1 MADTNSTTKPPAGDA
16 ATRSSWLSTAIIA
29 GFHVLIYALA
39 VQLVLWLLP
48 GFETNRSHPIL
59 RFLATGLIFGILN
72 IFLRPLIVLFTGRLI
87 IRSFGIFVV
96 VINAILLG
104 VVAWLDNWQVAGV
117 ITLLTGGLV
126 IGLVLAL
133 LDALLGINRPFIHN
147 ADEHHRVWGILIRLS
162 GNRSN
167 QLIANL
173 RFQQVYDLLY
183 SYLLEI
189 GLDRVPFVSTVRARV
204 GKFIYGDAQTTTAG
218 LSTPGQI
225 RVMLQELGPTF
236 VKFGQMISS
245 RAEALPEEWQA
256 EFNKLQSNVPPFPGA
271 EAVELVEKAL
281 GKPIQ
286 ELFAEFA
293 VEPFAAASTAQV
305 HRARLPDGADVVVK
319 VQRPNIV
326 PKIKA
331 DLQVLGD
338 VLQTL
343 TNRIEWM
350 RNNDVMGMFNEFAT
364 NLIKELDYRNEAF
377 NARQLADTMSA
388 FPEIQIPG
396 IYRAYTTANVLTM
409 DYVEGVK
416 VTDVEKIA
424 AAGHD
429 LQQLARTFL
438 RVMIKQIIFDGY
450 FHGDAHP
457 GNILVSL
464 KTGRIILL
472 DLGMMGMLNQQ
483 QRINLAD
490 LIWVLNGLDAY
501 EISETL
507 LRLCTPFHDVHVAQF
522 REDIDR
528 TVVRYMRYP
537 DEAGSLSAVLNA
549 VFDVL
554 ANNGLRLGS
563 ELTMAL
569 KTLIQAEAIV
579 HTLDYWLDITRESF
593 VFIQGFLAEQFNVET
608 VKATVQTQV
617 MRSTKEI
624 VRRLPDLQ
632 QATMQW
638 LNQYEKGKF
647 EVEVNTDEL
656 NQRLDIFNVAAQR
669 LAIGIVLLGI
679 IIGAA
684 FATRMEGVIL
694 GIDLAMVAF
703 LIFIFSIG
711 AGLVLS
717 IRMLRTIGEKPRR
730 RPRVLY
736 D

>member
-1 MADTNSTTKPPAGDA
+1 MAEEKVNGQTTETPVARP
-16 ATRSSWLSTAIIA
+16 RQLSTAIIVS
-29 GFHVLIYALA
+29 FHIVIYALA
-39 VQLVLWLLP
+39 VHFVLWLLP
-48 GFETNRSHPIL
+48 GFTGSD
-59 RFLATGLIFGILN
+59 RFGVFSFLLAGLVFGVLN
-72 IFLRPLIVLFTGRLI
+72 VFLRPLIVLFTGRLI
-87 IRSFGIFVV
+87 IRSFGLFVV
-96 VINAILLG
+96 VINAILLA
-104 VVAWLDNWQVAGV
+104 VVAWLDNWQVAT
-117 ITLLTGGLV
+117 IFTLLVGGLV
-126 IGLVLAL
+126 IGVVLAL
-133 LDALLGINRPFIHN
+133 LDALLGINRPFIRY
-147 ADEHHRVWGILIRLS
+147 ADEHHWAWGFLLKLS

-189 GLDRVPFVSTVRARV
+189 GLDRVPFVGALRGWV
-204 GKFIYGDAQTTTAG
+204 GQYIYGDARTTVSG
-218 LSTPGQI
+218 LSTPAQV

-245 RAEALPEEWQA
+245 RAEALPEEWQT

-281 GKPIQ
+281 GKPIH

-305 HRARLPDGADVVVK
+305 HRARLSDGADIVVK

-338 VLQTL
+338 VMQTL
-343 TNRIEWM
+343 SEQFEWM
-350 RNNDVMGMFNEFAT
+350 RDNDFLGMFHEFAA
-364 NLIKELDYRNEAF
+364 NLVKELDYRNEAF
-377 NARQLADTMSA
+377 NARQLTDTMTP
-388 FPEIQIPG
+388 FTEVQVPG
-396 IYRAYTTANVLTM
+396 VYRAYTTANVLTM

-416 VTDVEKIA
+416 ITNVEKIV

-429 LQQLARTFL
+429 PQQLARTFL
-438 RVMIKQIIFDGY
+438 RVMIRQIIFDGY

-464 KTGRIILL
+464 KTGKIIFL

-483 QRINLAD
+483 QRVNLAD

-507 LRLCTPFHDVHVAQF
+507 LRLCTPFHDVHVPQF
-522 REDIDR
+522 REDVER

-554 ANNGLRLGS
+554 AKNGLRLGS

-579 HTLDYWLDITRESF
+579 HTLDYWLDITREAF
-593 VFIQGFLAEQFNVET
+593 GFIQGFLTDQFNVDT
-608 VKATVQTQV
+608 VKATVQTQLT
-617 MRSTKEI
+617 RSAKDL
-624 VRRLPDLQ
+624 VRRIPDLQ

-638 LNQYEKGKF
+638 INQYEKGKI

-656 NQRLDIFNVAAQR
+656 NKRLDIFNVAAQR
-669 LAIGIVLLGI
+669 LAVGIVLLGM
-679 IIGAA
+679 IIGSA
-684 FATRMEGVIL
+684 FATSVEGAFL
-694 GIDLAMVAF
+694 GIELAAVAF
-703 LIFIFSIG
+703 AIFIFAIG

-717 IRMLRTIGEKPRR
+717 IRMMRTIGQKPRR
-730 RPRVLY
+730 RPRILY

>member
-1 MADTNSTTKPPAGDA
+1 MAEKTVPDQASETPHSRP
-16 ATRSSWLSTAIIA
+16 RRLSTAIVVS
-29 GFHVLIYALA
+29 FHVIIYALA
-39 VQLVLWLLP
+39 VHFVLWLLP
-48 GFETNRSHPIL
+48 GFTGSD
-59 RFLATGLIFGILN
+59 RFGVLSFLLAGLVFGVLN
-72 IFLRPLIVLFTGRLI
+72 VFLRPLIVLFTGRLI
-87 IRSFGIFVV
+87 IRSFGLFVV
-96 VINAILLG
+96 VINAILLA
-104 VVAWLDNWQVAGV
+104 VVAWLDNWHVATV
-117 ITLLTGGLV
+117 FTLLVGGFV
-126 IGLVLAL
+126 IGVTLAL
-133 LDALLGINRPFIHN
+133 LDALLGINRPFIRN
-147 ADEHHRVWGILIRLS
+147 ADEHHQVWSILIKLS

-189 GLDRVPFVSTVRARV
+189 GLDRVPFVGALRGWV
-204 GKFIYGDAQTTTAG
+204 GQYIYGDARTTVSG
-218 LSTPGQI
+218 LNTPAQV

-245 RAEALPEEWQA
+245 RAEALPDDWQA

-281 GKPIQ
+281 GKPIH

-305 HRARLPDGADVVVK
+305 HRARLPDGTDVVVK

-343 TNRIEWM
+343 AERIEWM
-350 RNNDVMGMFNEFAT
+350 RDNDLLGMFNEFAT
-364 NLIKELDYRNEAF
+364 NLVKELDYRNEAF
-377 NARQLADTMSA
+377 NARQLADTMSP
-388 FPEIQIPG
+388 FPEVQIPG
-396 IYRAYTTANVLTM
+396 TYRAYTTPNVLTM
-409 DYVEGVK
+409 DYVDGVK
-416 VTDVEKIA
+416 ITNVEKIA

-429 LQQLARTFL
+429 PQVLARTFL

-464 KTGRIILL
+464 TTGKIIFL

-483 QRINLAD
+483 QRVNLAD
-490 LIWVLNGLDAY
+490 LIWVLNGLDTY

-507 LRLCTPFHDVHVAQF
+507 LRLCTPFHDVHVEQF
-522 REDIDR
+522 REDVER

-579 HTLDYWLDITRESF
+579 HTLDSWLDITREAFS
-593 VFIQGFLAEQFNVET
+593 FIQGFLADQFNVET
-608 VKATVQTQV
+608 VKATVQTQL
-617 MRSTKEI
+617 MRSAKDL
-624 VRRLPDLQ
+624 VRRIPDLQ

-638 LNQYEKGKF
+638 INQYEKGKI

-656 NQRLDIFNVAAQR
+656 NKRLDIFNVAAQR
-669 LAIGIVLLGI
+669 LAVGIVLLGM
-679 IIGAA
+679 IIGSA
-684 FATRMEGVIL
+684 FATSMEGAFL
-694 GIDLAMVAF
+694 GIELSAVAF
-703 LIFIFSIG
+703 AIFIFAIG
-711 AGLVLS
+711 AGLILS
-717 IRMLRTIGEKPRR
+717 IRMMRTIGQKPRR

>member
-1 MADTNSTTKPPAGDA
+1 MTDINSTEKSVH
-16 ATRSSWLSTAIIA
+16 ATTGRSSWLSTVVIA
-29 GFHVLIYALA
+29 SFHVLIYALA
-39 VQLVLWLLP
+39 VQMVLWLLP
-48 GFETNRSHPIL
+48 GFEASHENLLL
-59 RFLATGLIFGILN
+59 RFLGAGLIFGLLN
-72 IFLRPLIVLFTGRLI
+72 VFLRPLIVLFTGRLI
-87 IRSFGIFVV
+87 IRTFGLFIV

-104 VVAWLDNWQVAGV
+104 VVAWLDDWQVAGV
-117 ITLLTGGLV
+117 LTLLVGGLV
-126 IGLVLAL
+126 IGVVLAI
-133 LDALLGINRPFIHN
+133 LDALLGINRPFIRN

-189 GLDRVPFVSTVRARV
+189 GLDRVPFVGAIRQWV
-204 GKFIYGDAQTTTAG
+204 GKYIYGDAQTTVSG
-218 LSTPGQI
+218 LSTPGQV
-225 RVMLQELGPTF
+225 RVMLQALGPTF

-245 RAEALPEEWQA
+245 RAEALPEEWQV

-305 HRARLPDGADVVVK
+305 HRARLPDGTDVVVK

-343 TNRIEWM
+343 AARMEWM
-350 RNNDVMGMFNEFAT
+350 RDNDILGMFNEFAT
-364 NLIKELDYRNEAF
+364 NLVKELDYRNEAF

-388 FPEIQIPG
+388 FPEVQIPAT
-396 IYRAYTTANVLTM
+396 YRAYTTANVLTM

-416 VTDVEKIA
+416 ITNVEQIT

-429 LQQLARTFL
+429 PQQLARTFL
-438 RVMIKQIIFDGY
+438 RVMIRQIIFDGY

-464 KTGRIILL
+464 KTGKIIFL

-579 HTLDYWLDITRESF
+579 HTLDYWLDITREAFS
-593 VFIQGFLAEQFNVET
+593 FIQGFLAEQFNIET
-608 VKATVQTQV
+608 VKATVQIQL
-617 MRSTKEI
+617 MRSTKEL
-624 VRRLPDLQ
+624 VRRIPDLQ

-638 LNQYEKGKF
+638 INQYEKGKI
-647 EVEVNTDEL
+647 EVEVNTDDL

-669 LAIGIVLLGI
+669 LAVGIVLLGM
-679 IIGAA
+679 IIGSA
-684 FATRMEGVIL
+684 FATSMEGAVFGINLAVLAFVIF
-694 GIDLAMVAF
+694 V
-703 LIFIFSIG
+703 FSIG
-711 AGLVLS
+711 AGLIMS
-717 IRMLRTIGEKPRR
+717 IRMMRTIGEKPRR

>member
-1 MADTNSTTKPPAGDA
+1 MADSTSTQAPGDMPTRTRAG
-16 ATRSSWLSTAIIA
+16 WLSTLVITL
-29 GFHVLIYALA
+29 FHILIYALA
-39 VQLVLWLLP
+39 VHFVLWLLP
-48 GFETNRSHPIL
+48 GFTGSD
-59 RFLATGLIFGILN
+59 RFGVFSFLLAGLVFGVLN

-87 IRSFGIFVV
+87 IRSFGLFVV
-96 VINAILLG
+96 VINAILLA
-104 VVAWLDNWQVAGV
+104 VVAWLDNWQVASV
-117 ITLLTGGLV
+117 FTLLVGGFV
-126 IGLVLAL
+126 IGVVLAL
-133 LDALLGINRPFIHN
+133 LDALLGINRPFIKN
-147 ADEHHRVWGILIRLS
+147 ADEHSRVWSILIKLS

-173 RFQQVYDLLY
+173 RFQQVYDLIY
-183 SYLLEI
+183 SYVLEI
-189 GLDRVPFVSTVRARV
+189 GLDRVPFVGTLRGWV
-204 GKFIYGDAQTTTAG
+204 GQYIYGDAQTTVSG
-218 LSTPGQI
+218 LSTPAQV
-225 RVMLQELGPTF
+225 RVMLQALGPTF

-245 RAEALPEEWQA
+245 RAEALPDEWQV

-286 ELFAEFA
+286 ELFTEFA

-305 HRARLPDGADVVVK
+305 HRARLPDGTDVVVK

-338 VLQTL
+338 VLQTVSGRL
-343 TNRIEWM
+343 EWL
-350 RNNDVMGMFNEFAT
+350 RDNDVIGMFNEFAT
-364 NLIKELDYRNEAF
+364 NLVKELDYRNEAF
-377 NARQLADTMSA
+377 NARQLADTMSP
-388 FPEIQIPG
+388 FPEVQIPG
-396 IYRAYTTANVLTM
+396 TYRAYTTANVLTM

-416 VTDVEKIA
+416 ITNVEKIA

-429 LQQLARTFL
+429 PQVLARTFL

-464 KTGRIILL
+464 KTGKIIFL

-483 QRINLAD
+483 QRVNLAD

-507 LRLCTPFHDVHVAQF
+507 LRLCTPFHDVHVERF
-522 REDIDR
+522 REDVER

-554 ANNGLRLGS
+554 ADNGLRLGS

-579 HTLDYWLDITRESF
+579 HTLDYWLDITREAF
-593 VFIQGFLAEQFNVET
+593 GFIQGFLTEQFNVET
-608 VKATVQTQV
+608 VKATVQTQLL
-617 MRSTKEI
+617 RSTKEI

-647 EVEVNTDEL
+647 EVEVNTDDL

-669 LAIGIVLLGI
+669 LAVGIVLLGM
-679 IIGAA
+679 IIGSA
-684 FATRMEGVIL
+684 FATRMEGAVV
-694 GIDLAMVAF
+694 GIDLAAVAF
-703 LIFIFSIG
+703 VIFIFSIG
-711 AGLVLS
+711 AGLVMS

>member
-1 MADTNSTTKPPAGDA
+1 MHEPQPLATSPSNRSQLTKVIKSLI
-16 ATRSSWLSTAIIA
+16 TF
-29 GFHVLIYALA
+29 GFHVVIYGLA
-39 VQLVLWLLP
+39 VMLVLWIVS
-48 GFETNRSHPIL
+48 GFQVGI
-59 RFLATGLIFGILN
+59 RFVLSEFLIAGLVFGVLN
-72 IFLRPLIVLFTGRLI
+72 VFLRPLIVLFTGSLI
-87 IRSFGIFVV
+87 IRTFGLFVI
-96 VINAILLG
+96 VINA
-104 VVAWLDNWQVAGV
+104 V
-117 ITLLTGGLV
+117 LLTILAQLMGWTSGSLVQALFAGLL
-126 IGLVLAL
+126 IGIVLAV
-133 LDALLGINRPFIHN
+133 LDALLGINRPFIKD
-147 ADEHHRVWGILIRLS
+147 ADETSALWNFLIRLS

-183 SYLLEI
+183 QYLLEI
-189 GLDRVPFVSTVRARV
+189 GLDRVPFVSTLRQKV
-204 GKFIYGDAQTTTAG
+204 GELIYGDAQTTISG
-218 LSTPGQI
+218 LNTPAQI
-225 RVMLQELGPTF
+225 RVMLQALGPTF

-245 RAEALPEEWQA
+245 RAEALPEEWQV

-281 GKPIQ
+281 GKPIN

-305 HRARLPDGADVVVK
+305 HRARLPDGTDVVVK

-326 PKIKA
+326 PKINA

-343 TNRIEWM
+343 AARMEWM
-350 RNNDVMGMFNEFAT
+350 RDNDVIGIFNEFAT
-364 NLIKELDYRNEAF
+364 NLVKELDYRNEAF
-377 NARQLADTMSA
+377 NARQLADTMAA
-388 FPEIQIPG
+388 FPEVQIPAT
-396 IYRAYTTANVLTM
+396 YRDYTTANVLTM

-416 VTDVEKIA
+416 ITNVERIA

-429 LQQLARTFL
+429 PQQLARTFL

-464 KTGRIILL
+464 KTGKIIFL

-483 QRINLAD
+483 QRVNLAD

-507 LRLCTPFHDVHVAQF
+507 LRLCTPFHDVHVPQF

-593 VFIQGFLAEQFNVET
+593 SIIQGFLAEQFNLET
-608 VKATVQTQV
+608 VKATVQTQL
-617 MRSTKEI
+617 MRSTKEL
-624 VRRLPDLQ
+624 VRRIPDLQ

-638 LNQYEKGKF
+638 INQYEKGKF
-647 EVEVNTDEL
+647 EVELNTTDL
-656 NQRLDIFNVAAQR
+656 NERLDIFNIAAQR
-669 LAIGIVLLGI
+669 LAVGIVLLGM
-679 IIGAA
+679 IIGSA
-684 FATRMEGVIL
+684 FATSMKGAIL
-694 GIDLAMVAF
+694 GIDLATVAF
-703 LIFIFSIG
+703 LIFVFSIG
-711 AGLVLS
+711 AGLIMS
-717 IRMLRTIGEKPRR
+717 IRMMRTIGEKPRR
-730 RPRVLY
+730 RPRVMY